1 MVGCPVISSAAIG
14 IRLKRCAI
22 LLLEIALVIVM
33 VDCSPRHQDYG
44 WDEAPRAESCGVAV
58 VVRDVSRSGGQIQAT
73 LYVRDLTDKDCFFQ
87 QLQAGDDSS
96 WLTANWGQE
105 RIQGSVRLVGIATP
119 QHDQAFQR
127 TFSPLSGAF
136 HVQAHSSRILAAEF
150 ARSAFSDLE
159 GPWTIHVVGHWSEG
173 GAVSLDIAIPALTTQ
188 YPYPDGVPVYA
199 YE

>member
-1 MVGCPVISSAAIG
+1 M
-14 IRLKRCAI
+14 KRCAI
-22 LLLEIALVIVM
+22 SLLMIPLVIVV

-44 WDEAPRAESCGVAV
+44 WDEAPRAESRGLEV

-87 QLQAGDDSS
+87 QLQPGDDSS
-96 WLTANWGQE
+96 WVTASWGEE

-127 TFSPLSGAF
+127 TFAPLSGTF
-136 HVQAHSSRILAAEF
+136 HVQAHSSRIMVAEF
-150 ARSAFSDLE
+150 SRSAFSDE
-159 GPWTIHVVGHWSEG
+159 AGPWTIHVVGHWSEG
-173 GAVSLDIAIPALTTQ
+173 GTVNLDIAVPALTTQ
-188 YPYPDGVPVYA
+188 YPYPDGVPVYV